1 MAWFD
6 RNTESK
12 KVPEAEPKK
21 ISEAPKPVTEPAPL
35 AAAPEPKPVV
45 AAKEVAPP
53 QPAEP
58 GLVAYLYKG
67 SRVSGQLS
75 FQGPTRIDGAVDGE
89 IQCQGTLTIGE
100 GAEIRAKI
108 SGQVVIIRGKVEGNV
123 TAKEKVELTAPA
135 RLIGNV
141 DAPRLIVTEG
151 VVFDG
156 NCAMGVAK
164 QKGGFVSSRKYRC
177 GQGCSGSSA
186 KAASRFEKLDFGS
199 PFFPSRDP
207 TFIIEGRF
215 F

>member
-6 RNTESK
+6 RNSESK

-21 ISEAPKPVTEPAPL
+21 TPEAPKPVSEPAPVV
-35 AAAPEPKPVV
+35 AAPEPKP
-45 AAKEVAPP
+45 APAPKEVTPP

-58 GLVAYLYKG
+58 GLVGYLYKG

-75 FQGPTRIDGAVDGE
+75 FHGPARIDGSVDGE

-123 TAKEKVELTAPA
+123 TAKEKVELAGPA
-135 RLIGNV
+135 KLIGNV
-141 DAPRLIVTEG
+141 DTPRLIVAEG

-164 QKGGFVSSRKYRC
+164 QKGGLVSSPS
-177 GQGCSGSSA
+177 SGA
-186 KAASRFEKLDFGS
+186 EKIAIVQAPKLQADS
-199 PFFPSRDP
+199 N
-207 TFIIEGRF
+207 
-215 F
+215 

>member
-1 MAWFD
+1 M
-6 RNTESK
+6 
-12 KVPEAEPKK
+12 
-21 ISEAPKPVTEPAPL
+21 TEPAPL

-108 SGQVVIIRGKVEGNV
+108 SAQAVIIRGKVEGNV
-123 TAKEKVELTAPA
+123 TAKEKVELAAPA

-141 DAPRLIVTEG
+141 DTPRLIVTEG

-164 QKGGFVSSRKYRC
+164 QKGGFVSSAECRC
-177 GQGCSGSSA
+177 GQGCGGSSA

>member
-21 ISEAPKPVTEPAPL
+21 IPEAPKPVTEPAPL
-35 AAAPEPKPVV
+35 ATAPEPKPVV

-135 RLIGNV
+135 KLIGNV

-164 QKGGFVSSRKYRC
+164 QKGGFVSSPSIGADKI
-177 GQGCSGSSA
+177 
-186 KAASRFEKLDFGS
+186 AAVPAPKLQADLKN
-199 PFFPSRDP
+199 
-207 TFIIEGRF
+207 
-215 F
+215 